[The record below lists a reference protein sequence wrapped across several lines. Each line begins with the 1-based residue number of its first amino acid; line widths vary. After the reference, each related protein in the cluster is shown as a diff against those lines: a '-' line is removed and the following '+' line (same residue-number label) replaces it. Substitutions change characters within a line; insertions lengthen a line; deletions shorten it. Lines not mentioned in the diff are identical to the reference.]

1 MKMTDTLHNAPIVL
15 DNGSGTIRAGF
26 AGEDLP
32 KCYFPS
38 FVGRPKHLRVLAGAL
53 EGDVF
58 IGQRAQELRGLLKIR
73 YPLEHGIV
81 TDWDDMERIWE
92 WVYGEGLKTLSEDV
106 SSFLSFEGG
115 RRKRQDGYRNKISK
129 GEGEWEM
136 DKGWFANSTV
146 CSIPFSSRN
155 HLSTPAATGTLPPRS
170 SSKPS
175 MFPPSTHPYKLF
187 SPSTPLAAQQG

>member
-1 MKMTDTLHNAPIVL
+1 MADNLHNAPIVL

-26 AGEDLP
+26 AGDDLP

-92 WVYGEGLKTLSEDV
+92 WVYGEGLKTLSEEV
-106 SSFLSFEGG
+106 RMLIPAPLYKNWTWNLVWIMKLEANG
-115 RRKRQDGYRNKISK
+115 RSASGLINRTTSQPTK
-129 GEGEWEM
+129 
-136 DKGWFANSTV
+136 
-146 CSIPFSSRN
+146 
-155 HLSTPAATGTLPPRS
+155 
-170 SSKPS
+170 
-175 MFPPSTHPYKLF
+175 
-187 SPSTPLAAQQG
+187 

>member
-1 MKMTDTLHNAPIVL
+1 MTDTLHNAPIVL

-53 EGDVF
+53 EGDLF

-81 TDWDDMERIWE
+81 TDWDDMERIWQ
-92 WVYGEGLKTLSEDV
+92 WVYEDGLKTLSEEV
-106 SSFLSFEGG
+106 SFVGLSKVRVLGWLRNRSFESSCSILADLSF
-115 RRKRQDGYRNKISK
+115 
-129 GEGEWEM
+129 
-136 DKGWFANSTV
+136 
-146 CSIPFSSRN
+146 SI
-155 HLSTPAATGTLPPRS
+155 
-170 SSKPS
+170 
-175 MFPPSTHPYKLF
+175 LF
-187 SPSTPLAAQQG
+187 Y